1 MKSSVSASLDG
12 GLGGSLGI
20 SSQPGGLPYLEADSI
35 SKTFGYVTALS
46 KASLSLYGGEIVALV
61 GDNGAG
67 KSTLVA
73 ILSGV
78 LQPDEGVIRVEGKE
92 VGIESAQSAIEHGI
106 ATVFQGLALVEQ
118 RSVAANLHLGRE
130 PTRFGVFVNRQK
142 MLRSAQTVIAELGV
156 NLPSVRAAVRDLS
169 GGQRQ
174 SVAVSRAIL
183 RGGKT
188 MLMDEPTAA
197 LGIREAGHVY
207 SLMRQLRADGHA
219 VLVVSH
225 NLVSVF
231 DIADRIVVLRH
242 GRVIANKAVSEVT
255 RDEIVG
261 LIVGSGQH
269 TGD

>member
-1 MKSSVSASLDG
+1 MKSAVADHLDG
-12 GLGGSLGI
+12 EMQTPS
-20 SSQPGGLPYLEADSI
+20 PVPYLEAISI
-35 SKTFGYVTALS
+35 SKTFGHVTALS
-46 KASLSLYGGEIVALV
+46 RTSIALHGGEIVALV

-78 LQPDEGVIRVEGKE
+78 LQADEGIIRVAGKE
-92 VGIESAQSAIEHGI
+92 VTIDSAQTAIGHGI

-130 PTRFGVFVNRQK
+130 PTRFGVFVQRHK
-142 MLRSAQTVIAELGV
+142 MMRSAREVIAELGV

-183 RGGKT
+183 RGGKA

-207 SLMRQLRADGHA
+207 SLMRQMRLDGHA

-225 NLVSVF
+225 NLESVF

-255 RDEIVG
+255 RDVIVG
-261 LIVGSGQH
+261 LIVGSRK
-269 TGD
+269 TDR